1 MRCCERPD
9 LRRVPRRRGPR
20 SAPRWNPLP
29 PRPRSRRFF
38 ASLQSNRWTRAR
50 RRGYEPFLVAGTRQI
65 DAPHGRSSARRAL
78 FFSFLCSK
86 RGTVFFLPGFSF
98 SPPNPQTTN
107 LAQVQ
112 SLLHRDPT
120 RRPGV
125 VLVARLTSASPEKAM
140 EVFLGGDDT
149 NRLGGVA
156 RQVLDVRHV
165 GASLDALACS
175 RWVTHVRVRTEGIT
189 DASEIGG
196 AVASAVADA
205 FGDTTKKSAT
215 LVELD
220 FDVED
225 DLDLDK
231 TREALRD
238 ARDAL
243 GGPGRGAVVVLLVTG
258 VSVEGKRS
266 VQSVKRR
273 RLSQDENDA
282 AASAYSYSNGNATR
296 VQEKTDSFRDSVTMA
311 AVFGILLV
319 TALCGIL
326 AMTTMTFP
334 SDSLLYPREKNE

>member
-1 MRCCERPD
+1 M
-9 LRRVPRRRGPR
+9 
-20 SAPRWNPLP
+20 
-29 PRPRSRRFF
+29 
-38 ASLQSNRWTRAR
+38 
-50 RRGYEPFLVAGTRQI
+50 
-65 DAPHGRSSARRAL
+65 
-78 FFSFLCSK
+78 
-86 RGTVFFLPGFSF
+86 
-98 SPPNPQTTN
+98 
-107 LAQVQ
+107 
-112 SLLHRDPT
+112 
-120 RRPGV
+120 

>member
-1 MRCCERPD
+1 VRPD
-9 LRRVPRRRGPR
+9 GTLCRRGR
-20 SAPRWNPLP
+20 GRGAS
-29 PRPRSRRFF
+29 SRH
-38 ASLQSNRWTRAR
+38 SSPTGGRAR
-50 RRGYEPFLVAGTRQI
+50 VVAGTNLSLWPEH
-65 DAPHGRSSARRAL
+65 ARSTRHMGDQARGVPFFFL
-78 FFSFLCSK
+78 FFVRK
-86 RGTVFFLPGFSF
+86 DGTVFFLPGFSF
-98 SPPNPQTTN
+98 SPPNPQTTK

-243 GGPGRGAVVVLLVTG
+243 GGPGGGAVVVLLVTG